1 MKSFEN
7 ATNAEP
13 VATVAVVAV
22 LRVNATAEEVEVETV
37 AGAGRTERTRPIVTD
52 GTSVVNSRTIS

>member
-13 VATVAVVAV
+13 EATVAVV
-22 LRVNATAEEVEVETV
+22 LRVNATAVEVEVETV
-37 AGAGRTERTRPIVTD
+37 VGFGRKERTRPIVTA
-52 GTSVVNSRTIS
+52 

>member
-13 VATVAVVAV
+13 DVTAAVVVA
-22 LRVNATAEEVEVETV
+22 LRANATA
-37 AGAGRTERTRPIVTD
+37 D
-52 GTSVVNSRTIS
+52 